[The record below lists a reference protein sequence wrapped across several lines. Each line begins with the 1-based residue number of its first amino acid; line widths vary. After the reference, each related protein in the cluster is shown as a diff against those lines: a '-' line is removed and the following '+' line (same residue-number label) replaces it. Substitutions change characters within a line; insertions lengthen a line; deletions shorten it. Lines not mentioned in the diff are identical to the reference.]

1 MVLLL
6 CALGLIGFALGCG
19 DFFVGD
25 ETLDHVTVTPASKLL
40 AVDETQQYKASAVNV
55 GGDSSDVT
63 SSATWTSSDTSVAT
77 VSSSGLV
84 TAISAGAQD
93 AAIIEISAASGGESD
108 SVPLVVT
115 ASPLAT
121 LTVGPANQVVSRG
134 GTLQLTAIGT
144 LDDSSEVDLADA
156 VTWTSQ
162 DTKVATVDSSGLVTA
177 LSTGTAL
184 TVKITASISTKTA
197 TVSVY
202 RPDELQQVF
211 HNSDPLVL
219 PDVLPGFSA
228 PVDRLFA

>member
-1 MVLLL
+1 MEVRRVVLLASAL
-6 CALGLIGFALGCG
+6 SLLGLTLGCG

-40 AVDETQQYKASAVNV
+40 AVEETQQYKASAVNV

-77 VSSSGLV
+77 VDSSGLV
-84 TAISAGAQD
+84 TALSAGTED
-93 AAIIEISAASGGESD
+93 AAIIEISAASGGESG

-115 ASPLAT
+115 ASPLST
-121 LTVGPANQVVSRG
+121 LTVGPANQVISRG

-144 LDDSSEVDLADA
+144 LEDSSEVDLADA

-162 DTKVATVDSSGLVTA
+162 DTTVATVDSSGFVTA

-184 TVKITASISTKTA
+184 TVKITATISTKTESK
-197 TVSVY
+197 T
-202 RPDELQQVF
+202 D
-211 HNSDPLVL
+211 DIDLVIQ
-219 PDVLPGFSA
+219 
-228 PVDRLFA
+228 